1 MSNDFDFGL
10 AGYTPEDDSAE
21 YTYASAYWLS
31 TTRRPAADV
40 GAWHTGAFE
49 TMPAP
54 WVKVERFE
62 GETGHEANDIEMV
75 PIRRR
80 EFWVMNCTDDLSRYI
95 PHYLDAISGKTFLTQ
110 RGFDPNLYRSVR
122 STVQVLAMVKGMDE
136 PIVLQAK
143 GMVGSHLFRRP
154 TRRSPGGIVY
164 QYVNAALGIAKATST
179 SAIPHYSFWVG
190 IKAPRTAKGL
200 IKTTEVGSGSS
211 KAYVVMPELVE
222 NIEGMTRQDIV
233 RTFVGRDKQELFQA
247 VYEESK
253 AWSEEVR
260 DDFATMP
267 SSAPTTP
274 SAVRNTPEPIED
286 EASPF

>member
-1 MSNDFDFGL
+1 
-10 AGYTPEDDSAE
+10 
-21 YTYASAYWLS
+21 
-31 TTRRPAADV
+31 
-40 GAWHTGAFE
+40 
-49 TMPAP
+49 
-54 WVKVERFE
+54 
-62 GETGHEANDIEMV
+62 
-75 PIRRR
+75 
-80 EFWVMNCTDDLSRYI
+80 
-95 PHYLDAISGKTFLTQ
+95 
-110 RGFDPNLYRSVR
+110 
-122 STVQVLAMVKGMDE
+122 VLAMVKGMDE

-222 NIEGMTRQDIV
+222 NIEGMQRADIV

-267 SSAPTTP
+267 SSAPTTAP
-274 SAVRNTPEPIED
+274 AVRNTPEPIED

>member
-10 AGYTPEDDSAE
+10 AGYTPEDEGTE

-200 IKTTEVGSGSS
+200 IKTTEVGTGSS
-211 KAYVVMPELVE
+211 KAYVVMPELIE
-222 NIEGMTRQDIV
+222 NVDGMQRADIV
-233 RTFVGRDKQELFQA
+233 KTFVGRDKQELFQA

-267 SSAPTTP
+267 ANAPTTP
-274 SAVRNTPEPIED
+274 SAVRNVPEAIED

>member
-10 AGYTPEDDSAE
+10 AGYTPEDEGNE

-40 GAWHTGAFE
+40 GAWHTASFE
-49 TMPAP
+49 SMPEP
-54 WVKVERFE
+54 WVSVERFDN
-62 GETGHEANDIEMV
+62 ETGHEANDLHMV

-80 EFWVMNCTDDLSRYI
+80 EFWVMNCTDDTSRYI
-95 PHYLDAISGKTFLTQ
+95 PHYLDSVSAKTFLAQ
-110 RGFDPNLYRSVR
+110 RGFDINLYRSVR
-122 STVQVLAMVKGMDE
+122 STVQVLAMVKGLDE

-164 QYVNAALGIAKATST
+164 QYVNTALGIAKATST

-190 IKAPRTAKGL
+190 IKAPRDAKGR
-200 IKTTEVGSGSS
+200 IKTTEVGQGSS
-211 KAYVVMPELVE
+211 KAYVVMPELME
-222 NIEGMTRQDIV
+222 KLDGMQRQDIV
-233 RTFVGRDKQELFQA
+233 KTFVGRDKQELFHA

-253 AWSEEVR
+253 AWADEVR
-260 DDFATMP
+260 DDFVTMP
-267 SSAPTTP
+267 ASAPATP
-274 SAVRNTPEPIED
+274 PAMRNVVEPIED

>member
-1 MSNDFDFGL
+1 
-10 AGYTPEDDSAE
+10 
-21 YTYASAYWLS
+21 
-31 TTRRPAADV
+31 
-40 GAWHTGAFE
+40 
-49 TMPAP
+49 
-54 WVKVERFE
+54 
-62 GETGHEANDIEMV
+62 MV

-122 STVQVLAMVKGMDE
+122 STVQVLAMVKGLDE

-190 IKAPRTAKGL
+190 IKAPRDAKGR

-211 KAYVVMPELVE
+211 KAYVVMPELIE
-222 NIEGMTRQDIV
+222 NVDGMQRQDIV

-260 DDFATMP
+260 DDFAT
-267 SSAPTTP
+267 APTPAPTP
-274 SAVRNTPEPIED
+274 AVRNVPEPIED

>member
-10 AGYTPEDDSAE
+10 AGYTPEDEGSE

-222 NIEGMTRQDIV
+222 NIEGMTRADIV

-267 SSAPTTP
+267 SNAPTAP
-274 SAVRNTPEPIED
+274 SAVRNVPEAIED